1 MPDHILVD
9 DIIDEMMENIDYIRL
24 SSYVR
29 LIKDLEKSNK
39 TNW

>member
-24 SSYVR
+24 SSYVS
-29 LIKDLEKSNK
+29 IMKDLEKK
-39 TNW
+39 W

>member
-24 SSYVR
+24 SSYVSV
-29 LIKDLEKSNK
+29 ITDLDKK
-39 TNW
+39 R